1 MIRLAIH
8 IITFTAA
15 LASLLCIIWMMQSGD
30 MPAAYG
36 SDVKSVNMFWFR
48 FMPFATACAVLIPLI
63 IWDIFRI
70 TNRLAGPLYRFEE
83 VMSEFEAT
91 GILPEAKLRDNDLL
105 DHFCTRF
112 NRFVATMHERYPE
125 CRPEQ
130 PSQKSTTDRSTVN
143 SKTEL
148 ETVGV

>member
-15 LASLLCIIWMMQSGD
+15 SASLLCIIWMMQSGEL
-30 MPAAYG
+30 PAAYG
-36 SDVKSVNMFWFR
+36 SDIESVNMFWFR

-70 TNRLAGPLYRFEE
+70 TNRLAGPLYRFGE

-105 DHFCTRF
+105 DHFCTSF

-125 CRPEQ
+125 CRSAQLSKKP
-130 PSQKSTTDRSTVN
+130 TTDRTAAN
-143 SKTEL
+143 SKMEL
-148 ETVGV
+148 KTVGV